1 MQDYLFE
8 CRYQMDDRLWDEI
21 LRYYYFRRPLS
32 VAIFVFSGVFF
43 ALGVGLGVWAYCLMG
58 EVPVQTWEILVL
70 SFVLPLLHIWLY
82 TVARKNRRKQLRELY
97 GDKTIEVTVAVGE
110 TEVYHRS
117 SERAEASTVALSEIR
132 RTFATEHTLCL
143 VSRAKLMYI
152 METSGFTKGTA
163 EDCKAFL
170 KSKGIK

>member
-32 VAIFVFSGVFF
+32 VAIFVLSGLFF
-43 ALGVGLGVWAYCLMG
+43 ALGVGLGVWAYCMIG

-82 TVARKNRRKQLRELY
+82 TAARKNRRKQLRELY
-97 GDKTIEVTVAVGE
+97 GDKTIEVTVAVSE

-117 SERAEASTVALSEIR
+117 SERTEASTVALSEIR

-143 VSRAKLMYI
+143 VSRARIMYI

-163 EDCKAFL
+163 EDCRAFL